1 MFKGLGKLLNL
12 GGGDNSYYLL
22 MGEIS
27 DESVHS
33 CIEWIMGMNMM
44 PADQRPSHLT
54 LMICSPGGDLH
65 AAFALIDVM
74 RGSPIPIATV
84 GLGGIASA
92 GVLIMMAGEKGK
104 RVLTPNTS
112 VMSHQFFG
120 GSLGKQHELV
130 SIMRE
135 FELADERILKHY
147 IKFTGLK
154 EKEIRDKLLPKS
166 DVWMSATEAVN
177 YGIADIVKEL
187 K

>member
-12 GGGDNSYYLL
+12 GGGDNSYFLL
-22 MGEIS
+22 MGEIT
-27 DESVHS
+27 DESCHAT
-33 CIEWIMGMNMM
+33 IEWIMGMNML
-44 PADQRPSHLT
+44 PPEQRPSHLT

-65 AAFALIDVM
+65 AAFALVDIM

-92 GVLIMMAGEKGK
+92 GVVIMMAGAAGK

-112 VMSHQFFG
+112 VMSHQFFS
-120 GSLGKQHELV
+120 GSEGKQHELMAV
-130 SIMRE
+130 LRE
-135 FELADERILKHY
+135 FELTDERMVRHY
-147 IKFTGLK
+147 VKCTGLK
-154 EKEIRDKLLPKS
+154 EKEIRDKLLQKT
-166 DVWMSATEAVN
+166 DAWMSAAEAVQ